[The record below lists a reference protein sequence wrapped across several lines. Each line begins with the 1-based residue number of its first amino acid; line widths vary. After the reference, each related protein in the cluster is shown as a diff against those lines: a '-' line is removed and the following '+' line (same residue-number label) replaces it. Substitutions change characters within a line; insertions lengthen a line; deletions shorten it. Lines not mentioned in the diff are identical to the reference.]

1 MGTSTARRAPT
12 TRVWRLAKG
21 AAHRY
26 LSPEGSSSVTAR
38 EVAARYVAAL
48 EEGSGPEGGGALA
61 AFRLARKMAQNL
73 GEFCRQANGRDWQG
87 ALEQWGLA
95 GMSGQSP
102 EAAAHGLAA
111 VWLAGAGGLEEAA
124 LRPALVGLLTKM
136 LRACTGSP
144 EPKPALETAAVV
156 TRFLAAAFYQ
166 RLVFDLGES
175 LEAAAGD
182 WRALT
187 DGLAG
192 LHDEIAA
199 VAAAAGEAPAPAD
212 WRGLE
217 GWLWVTRVMA
227 RMLGYFPRKTSPG

>member
-12 TRVWRLAKG
+12 TKAWRLAKG
-21 AAHRY
+21 AATRY
-26 LSPEGSSSVTAR
+26 LSPDTATVEAR
-38 EVAARYVAAL
+38 ELVAHYVAAL
-48 EEGSGPEGGGALA
+48 EETSGPEGGGALA
-61 AFRLARKMAQNL
+61 AFRLARKLAQNL
-73 GEFCRQANGRDWQG
+73 GEFCRQAQEQG
-87 ALEQWGLA
+87 SPSALKTWGLA
-95 GMSGQSP
+95 EIPGQAT
-102 EAAAHGLAA
+102 EAAAHGLTAR
-111 VWLAGAGGLEEAA
+111 WLAGAGGLEEAA